1 MKKLLI
7 WSVVVAQLVERVG
20 KTKIKKKEAGN
31 GSFFKKKPTYL
42 DNQVDF
48 GYTDLNEVFVC
59 ERSNRLGNAFSK
71 SIIFPNLNQ
80 PVA

>member
-1 MKKLLI
+1 M
-7 WSVVVAQLVERVG
+7 AH
-20 KTKIKKKEAGN
+20 
-31 GSFFKKKPTYL
+31 FFKKKTIYL
-42 DNQVDF
+42 DNQVHF